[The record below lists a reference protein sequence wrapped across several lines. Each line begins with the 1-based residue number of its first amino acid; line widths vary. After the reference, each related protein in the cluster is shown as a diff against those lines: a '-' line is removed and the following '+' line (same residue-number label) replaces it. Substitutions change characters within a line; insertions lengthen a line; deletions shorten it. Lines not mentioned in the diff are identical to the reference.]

1 MIAVEA
7 PPYLAGVGRYTYQR
21 RRTSCVT
28 VGDVGVGGEH
38 PIRVQSMTTPAT
50 QDMAATVAQTVR
62 LVAAG
67 CEIVRVTV
75 PTVADAR
82 ALRAIRAELHR
93 RGVRVPL
100 VADIHFSPAAA
111 LEAAQHVEK
120 VRVNPGNFADSK
132 RFVVREYTD
141 RQYAAELERV
151 ATRFAPLVRRCRELG
166 VAMRIGTNHG
176 SLSDRV
182 LNRYGDTPLG
192 MVESALEFVCIC
204 EDHGYNDVI
213 FSMKASNPKVMI
225 QAYRLLAA
233 RLDARG
239 TPYPFHLGVTEAG
252 KDEDGRIKSA
262 IGTGSLLDDGI
273 GDTVRV
279 SLTEEPEAEIPV
291 AQALVRPYNAWQ
303 ERAHT
308 ARGRSA
314 AAPPPATKPASAP
327 GAPFAYGVGT
337 RLPDSRD
344 PYSYTRRASRA
355 TVVGDVAWGD
365 QSLVRVVHRYA
376 GPLAAVP
383 HVERRVHWA
392 RRADGWVQ
400 PRPDAVSVQVT
411 SEADLAVLRKLTQSA
426 HGDLPAMETAQTAL
440 PSLPLVVQAA
450 PAAPWFGEVVA
461 LADAVSLRITP
472 ALLDRD
478 GRVLLARACRLAS
491 RHDAPVVLAPRGVSA
506 PSRDDPA
513 WSVSLPPAATALADT
528 SLTAVE
534 VAADAG
540 LADTIL
546 SLGPADPA
554 LLVRAGR
561 LLAARLAEA
570 GQAVPLHFVTRIGS
584 NEQDLLCAAA
594 ALGSLLSD
602 GLGDSIEV
610 VGPRG
615 ADDGAAV
622 QQAFNILQ
630 GAGVRLTKT
639 EYVACPSCGRTLF
652 DLQAT
657 TDRIQHDTGH
667 LRGVKIAVMGC
678 IVNGPGEMADADF
691 GYVGGAPG
699 KVNLYVGKE
708 LVERHVPE
716 AEASKRLIELIRQH
730 GRWAEA
736 PAS

>member
-7 PPYLAGVGRYTYQR
+7 PPHLAGVGRYTYQR
-21 RRTSCVT
+21 RRTRCVM
-28 VGDVGVGGEH
+28 VGDVGVGGAH

-50 QDMAATVAQTVR
+50 QDVAATVAQTVR
-62 LVAAG
+62 LVEAG

-82 ALRAIRAELHR
+82 ALRAIRAKLHR

-132 RFVVREYTD
+132 RFAVREYTD

-151 ATRFAPLVRRCRELG
+151 AERFAPLVRRCRELG

-192 MVESALEFVCIC
+192 MVESALEFVRIC
-204 EDHGYNDVI
+204 EDHGYYDVI

-303 ERAHT
+303 ERARA
-308 ARGRSA
+308 ARGQGT
-314 AAPPPATKPASAP
+314 AAPPPVTEPAVAS
-327 GAPFAYGVGT
+327 
-337 RLPDSRD
+337 LPDSRD
-344 PYSYTRRASRA
+344 PYSYTRRASRT

-365 QSLVRVVHRYA
+365 QAPVRVVHRYA

-383 HVERRVHWA
+383 HVKRRVRWA

-411 SEADLAVLRKLTQSA
+411 SEADLAALRVLHRTA
-426 HGDLPAMETAQTAL
+426 HGDLPAASASP
-440 PSLPLVVQAA
+440 PSLPLVVQAD
-450 PAAPWFGEVVA
+450 PAAPWFGEAVV

-472 ALLDRD
+472 TLLDRD
-478 GRVLLARACRLAS
+478 GRALLARACRLAS
-491 RHDAPVVLAPRGVSA
+491 RHDTPVVLAPRGVSA
-506 PSRDDPA
+506 PSHDDPT
-513 WSVSLPPAATALADT
+513 WSASLPTAAAALAAT
-528 SLTAVE
+528 SRTAIA
-534 VAADAG
+534 VAMDAG
-540 LADTIL
+540 LADVIL
-546 SLGPADPA
+546 SLAPADPA
-554 LLVRAGR
+554 LLVRTGR
-561 LLAARLAEA
+561 LLAARLTEA
-570 GQAVPLHFVTRIGS
+570 GQSTPLHFVTRVGS
-584 NEQDLLCAAA
+584 GEQDLLFAAA

-615 ADDGAAV
+615 ADDSATV

-652 DLQAT
+652 DLQTT

-716 AEASKRLIELIRQH
+716 AEASQRLIELIRQH
-730 GRWAEA
+730 GRWTET

>member
-7 PPYLAGVGRYTYQR
+7 PPHLAGIGRYTYQR
-21 RRTSCVT
+21 RRTRCVM

-50 QDMAATVAQTVR
+50 RDVAATVAQTIR

-82 ALRAIRAELHR
+82 ALGAIRAELHR

-111 LEAAQHVEK
+111 LEAAQHAEK

-132 RFVVREYTD
+132 RFAVREYTD
-141 RQYAAELERV
+141 RQYAAALERV
-151 ATRFAPLVRRCRELG
+151 AERFVPLVRRCRELG

-192 MVESALEFVCIC
+192 MVESALEFVHIC
-204 EDHGYNDVI
+204 EEHSYYDVI

-291 AQALVRPYNAWQ
+291 AQALVRPYNEWQ
-303 ERAHT
+303 ARYHAARCAGPAAPTT
-308 ARGRSA
+308 AAKPA
-314 AAPPPATKPASAP
+314 AA
-327 GAPFAYGVGT
+327 
-337 RLPDSRD
+337 LPDSRD
-344 PYSYTRRASRA
+344 PYSYTRRAARP
-355 TVVGDVAWGD
+355 TVVGDVAWGE
-365 QSLVRVVHRYA
+365 QSPVRVVQRYA
-376 GPLAAVP
+376 GPLATVP
-383 HVERRVHWA
+383 HVERRVRWA

-411 SEADLAVLRKLTQSA
+411 SEADLATLRLLYRST
-426 HGDLPAMETAQTAL
+426 HGDLPASQTAL

-450 PAAPWFGEVVA
+450 LAAPWLGEVVA
-461 LADAVSLRITP
+461 LADAVSLHITP
-472 ALLDRD
+472 SLLDRD
-478 GRVLLARACRLAS
+478 GRALLARACRLAA
-491 RHDAPVVLAPRGVSA
+491 RHDTPVMLAPRGVSA
-506 PSRDDPA
+506 SPRDDLA
-513 WSVSLPPAATALADT
+513 WSASLPAAAATLANT

-540 LADTIL
+540 LADMIL

-561 LLAARLAEA
+561 LLAARLAAA
-570 GQAVPLHFVTRIGS
+570 GQSTPLHFITRIGS
-584 NEQDLLCAAA
+584 DEQDLVFAAA

-610 VGPRG
+610 VGPPG
-615 ADDGAAV
+615 ADDSATM

-652 DLQAT
+652 DLQTT

-716 AEASKRLIELIRQH
+716 AEASKRLIALIRQH

>member
-7 PPYLAGVGRYTYQR
+7 PPHLAGVGRYTYQR
-21 RRTSCVT
+21 RRTRCVM

-50 QDMAATVAQTVR
+50 QDVAATVAQTVR
-62 LVAAG
+62 LVEAG

-82 ALRAIRAELHR
+82 ALRAIRVGLHR

-132 RFVVREYTD
+132 RFAVREYTD

-151 ATRFAPLVRRCRELG
+151 AERFAPLVRRCRELG

-182 LNRYGDTPLG
+182 LNRYGDTPRG
-192 MVESALEFVCIC
+192 MVESALEFVRIC
-204 EDHGYNDVI
+204 EDHGYYDVI

-303 ERAHT
+303 ERART
-308 ARGRSA
+308 AREQGA
-314 AAPPPATKPASAP
+314 AAPPPASEPAA
-327 GAPFAYGVGT
+327 AA
-337 RLPDSRD
+337 LPDSRD
-344 PYSYTRRASRA
+344 PYSYTRRAART
-355 TVVGDVAWGD
+355 TVVGDVAWGE
-365 QSLVRVVHRYA
+365 QAPVRVVQRYA

-383 HVERRVHWA
+383 HVERRVRWM

-411 SEADLAVLRKLTQSA
+411 SEADLAALRALHRSA
-426 HGDLPAMETAQTAL
+426 HGDLPAMPTTAL
-440 PSLPLVVQAA
+440 PSLPLVVQAD
-450 PAAPWFGEVVA
+450 PAALWFGEAVV
-461 LADAVSLRITP
+461 LADAVSLRVTP
-472 ALLDRD
+472 SLLDREERALLD
-478 GRVLLARACRLAS
+478 RACRLAS
-491 RHDAPVVLAPRGVSA
+491 RHDTPVVLAPRGVPA

-513 WSVSLPPAATALADT
+513 WSVSLPTAAVALADT
-528 SLTAVE
+528 SRIALA

-540 LADTIL
+540 LTNTIL

-561 LLAARLAEA
+561 LLAARLADA
-570 GQAVPLHFVTRIGS
+570 GQSTPLHFVTRVGS
-584 NEQDLLCAAA
+584 DEQDLLFAAA

-610 VGPRG
+610 VGPPG
-615 ADDGAAV
+615 ADDSATV

-652 DLQAT
+652 DLQTT
-657 TDRIQHDTGH
+657 TDRIQQDTGH

-716 AEASKRLIELIRQH
+716 AEASQRLIELIRQH
-730 GRWAEA
+730 GRWTEA
-736 PAS
+736 PVS

>member
-7 PPYLAGVGRYTYQR
+7 PPHLAGVGRYTYQR
-21 RRTSCVT
+21 RRTRGVM

-50 QDMAATVAQTVR
+50 QDVAATVAQTVR
-62 LVAAG
+62 LVEAG

-82 ALRAIRAELHR
+82 ALRAIRVGLHR

-132 RFVVREYTD
+132 RFAVREYTD

-151 ATRFAPLVRRCRELG
+151 AERFAPLVRRCRELG

-182 LNRYGDTPLG
+182 LNRYGDTPRG
-192 MVESALEFVCIC
+192 MVESALEFVRIC
-204 EDHGYNDVI
+204 EDHGYYDVI

-291 AQALVRPYNAWQ
+291 AQALVRPYNVWQ
-303 ERAHT
+303 ERART
-308 ARGRSA
+308 AREQGA
-314 AAPPPATKPASAP
+314 AAPPPASEPAA
-327 GAPFAYGVGT
+327 AA
-337 RLPDSRD
+337 LPDSRD
-344 PYSYTRRASRA
+344 PYSYTRRAART
-355 TVVGDVAWGD
+355 TVVGDVAWD
-365 QSLVRVVHRYA
+365 EQAPVRVVQRYA

-383 HVERRVHWA
+383 HVERRVRWM

-400 PRPDAVSVQVT
+400 PRPDAISVQVT
-411 SEADLAVLRKLTQSA
+411 SAADLAALRALHRSA
-426 HGDLPAMETAQTAL
+426 HGDLPAMPTTAL
-440 PSLPLVVQAA
+440 PSLPLVVQAD
-450 PAAPWFGEVVA
+450 PVAPWFGEAVA
-461 LADAVSLRITP
+461 LADAVSLRVTP
-472 ALLDRD
+472 SLLDRAGRALLD
-478 GRVLLARACRLAS
+478 RACRLAS
-491 RHDAPVVLAPRGVSA
+491 RHDTPVVLAPRGVPA

-513 WSVSLPPAATALADT
+513 WSASLPTAAVALADT
-528 SLTAVE
+528 SRIAVT

-540 LADTIL
+540 LADVIL

-561 LLAARLAEA
+561 LLAARLADA
-570 GQAVPLHFVTRIGS
+570 GQSTPLHFVTRVGS
-584 NEQDLLCAAA
+584 DEQDLLFAAA

-610 VGPRG
+610 VGPPG
-615 ADDGAAV
+615 ADDSATV

-652 DLQAT
+652 DLQTT
-657 TDRIQHDTGH
+657 TDRIQQDTGH

-716 AEASKRLIELIRQH
+716 AEASQRLIELIRQH
-730 GRWAEA
+730 GRWTEA
-736 PAS
+736 PVS

>member
-7 PPYLAGVGRYTYQR
+7 PPHLAGVGRYTYRR
-21 RRTSCVT
+21 RRTRCVM
-28 VGDVGVGGEH
+28 VGDVGVGGDH

-50 QDMAATVAQTVR
+50 QDVAATVAQTVR

-82 ALRAIRAELHR
+82 ALRVIRAELHR
-93 RGVRVPL
+93 RGIRVPL

-111 LEAAQHVEK
+111 LEAAEHVEK

-132 RFVVREYTD
+132 RFAVREYTD
-141 RQYAAELERV
+141 RQYAAELERL
-151 ATRFAPLVRRCRELG
+151 AERFAPLVRRCRELG

-192 MVESALEFVCIC
+192 MVESALEFARVC
-204 EDHGYNDVI
+204 EDHGYYDLI

-225 QAYRLLAA
+225 QAYRMLAA

-291 AQALVRPYNAWQ
+291 AQALVRPNNAWQ
-303 ERAHT
+303 ERIHA
-308 ARGRSA
+308 ARLPGAS
-314 AAPPPATKPASAP
+314 APPPATEPASVPSAS
-327 GAPFAYGVGT
+327 
-337 RLPDSRD
+337 LPDSRD
-344 PYSYTRRASRA
+344 PYSYTRRASQA
-355 TVVGDVAWGD
+355 TVVDDVVWGE
-365 QSLVRVVHRYA
+365 QSPVRVVHRYA

-383 HVERRVHWA
+383 HVERRARWA

-411 SEADLAVLRKLTQSA
+411 SEADLAVLRLLHRSA
-426 HGDLPAMETAQTAL
+426 HGGLPTMQTAL
-440 PSLPLVVQAA
+440 PSLSLVVQAD
-450 PAAPWFGEVVA
+450 PAAPWFDAVVA

-472 ALLDRD
+472 PLLDRD
-478 GRVLLARACRLAS
+478 GRALLTRACRLAA
-491 RHDAPVVLAPRGVSA
+491 RHDTPVVFAPRGVSA
-506 PSRDDPA
+506 PPRNDST
-513 WSVSLPPAATALADT
+513 WSASLPTAATALVDT

-534 VAADAG
+534 IAADAG

-546 SLGPADPA
+546 SLGPTDPA

-561 LLAARLAEA
+561 LLAAQFAEA
-570 GQAVPLHFVTRIGS
+570 GQSTPLHFVTRIGS
-584 NEQDLLCAAA
+584 DEQGLLFAAA

-610 VGPRG
+610 VGPHG
-615 ADDGAAV
+615 ADDGATV

-652 DLQAT
+652 DLQTT
-657 TDRIQHDTGH
+657 TDRIQEDTGH

-730 GRWAEA
+730 GRWMEA

>member
-50 QDMAATVAQTVR
+50 QDVAATVAQTIR

-132 RFVVREYTD
+132 RFVVP
-141 RQYAAELERV
+141 RV
-151 ATRFAPLVRRCRELG
+151 HRPAVRRGAGAGCRRALRPLVRRCRELG

-233 RLDARG
+233 PVGCPR
-239 TPYPFHLGVTEAG
+239 
-252 KDEDGRIKSA
+252 
-262 IGTGSLLDDGI
+262 
-273 GDTVRV
+273 DTVPLPPRRHRGGQRRGWTDQV
-279 SLTEEPEAEIPV
+279 GYRYGQPARRRYWRYGARLADRRAGSRNPV

-308 ARGRSA
+308 ARRQAA
-314 AAPPPATKPASAP
+314 AAPPPATEPASVP
-327 GAPFAYGVGT
+327 GVV
-337 RLPDSRD
+337 LPDSRD
-344 PYSYTRRASRA
+344 PYSYTRRASEA

-365 QSLVRVVHRYA
+365 QSPVRVVHRYA

-383 HVERRVHWA
+383 HVERRVLWA

-411 SEADLAVLRKLTQSA
+411 SAADLAALRALHKSA
-426 HGDLPAMETAQTAL
+426 HGDLPATQTVL
-440 PSLPLVVQAA
+440 PSLPLVVQAD

-478 GRVLLARACRLAS
+478 GRVLLAGACRLAA
-491 RHDAPVVLAPRGVSA
+491 RHATPVVLAPRGVAA
-506 PSRDDPA
+506 PSRDDLA
-513 WSVSLPPAATALADT
+513 WSASLPTAATALVDI
-528 SLTAVE
+528 SLTAVA

-561 LLAARLAEA
+561 LLAARLAAA
-570 GQAVPLHFVTRIGS
+570 GQSTPLHFVTRIGS
-584 NEQDLLCAAA
+584 DEQDLLFAAA

-610 VGPRG
+610 VGLRG

>member
-7 PPYLAGVGRYTYQR
+7 PPHLAGVGRYTYER
-21 RRTSCVT
+21 RRTRCVM
-28 VGDVGVGGEH
+28 VGDIGVGGEH

-50 QDMAATVAQTVR
+50 QDVAATVAQTVR

-75 PTVADAR
+75 PMVADAR
-82 ALRAIRAELHR
+82 ALRAIRAELHQ

-151 ATRFAPLVRRCRELG
+151 AERFAPLVRRCRELG

-308 ARGRSA
+308 ARRQAA
-314 AAPPPATKPASAP
+314 AAPPPATEPASVP
-327 GAPFAYGVGT
+327 GVA
-337 RLPDSRD
+337 LPDSRD
-344 PYSYTRRASRA
+344 PYSYTRRASEA

-365 QSLVRVVHRYA
+365 QSPVRVVHRYA

-383 HVERRVHWA
+383 HVERRVLWA

-411 SEADLAVLRKLTQSA
+411 SAADLAALRALHKSA
-426 HGDLPAMETAQTAL
+426 HGDLPATQTAL
-440 PSLPLVVQAA
+440 PSLPLVVQAD

-461 LADAVSLRITP
+461 LADAVSLHVTP
-472 ALLDRD
+472 ALLDQD
-478 GRVLLARACRLAS
+478 GRALLARACKLAA
-491 RHDAPVVLAPRGVSA
+491 RHDTPIVLAPRGVSA
-506 PSRDDPA
+506 PSRDDLT
-513 WSVSLPPAATALADT
+513 WSVSLPTAVTALADT
-528 SLTAVE
+528 ARAAVA

-561 LLAARLAEA
+561 LLAARLAAA
-570 GQAVPLHFVTRIGS
+570 GQSTPLHFVTRIGS
-584 NEQDLLCAAA
+584 DEQGLLFAAA

-610 VGPRG
+610 VGLRG

-730 GRWAEA
+730 GRWAEV

>member
-1 MIAVEA
+1 MIAVES
-7 PPYLAGVGRYTYQR
+7 PPHLAGVGRYTYR
-21 RRTSCVT
+21 RRHTRCVM
-28 VGDVGVGGEH
+28 VGAVGVGGEH

-50 QDMAATVAQTVR
+50 QDVAATVAQTIR
-62 LVAAG
+62 LVEAG

-82 ALRAIRAELHR
+82 ALRAIRAKLHR
-93 RGVRVPL
+93 HGVRVPL

-120 VRVNPGNFADSK
+120 VRVNPGNYADSK
-132 RFVVREYTD
+132 RFAVREYTD

-151 ATRFAPLVRRCRELG
+151 AERFAPLVRRCRELG

-192 MVESALEFVCIC
+192 MVESALEFVRIC
-204 EDHGYNDVI
+204 EDHDYYDVI

-303 ERAHT
+303 ERART
-308 ARGRSA
+308 ARNGA
-314 AAPPPATKPASAP
+314 TTPPPATAPASVP
-327 GAPFAYGVGT
+327 GT
-337 RLPDSRD
+337 SLPDSRD
-344 PYSYTRRASRA
+344 PYSYTRRPSRP
-355 TVVGDVAWGD
+355 TVVGDVAWGE
-365 QSLVRVVHRYA
+365 QSPVRVVHRYT

-383 HVERRVHWA
+383 HVERRVRWA

-411 SEADLAVLRKLTQSA
+411 SESDLAALHQLRQHT
-426 HGDLPAMETAQTAL
+426 HGALPAMPTT
-440 PSLPLVVQAA
+440 PPGLPLVVQAA

-461 LADAVSLRITP
+461 LADAVSLRVTP

-478 GRVLLARACRLAS
+478 GRALLGRACRLAA
-491 RHDAPVVLAPRGVSA
+491 RHDTPVVLAPRGVAA
-506 PSRDDPA
+506 PARDDLA
-513 WSVSLPPAATALADT
+513 WSASLPTAATALADT
-528 SLTAVE
+528 ALAAVE
-534 VAADAG
+534 VATGAG
-540 LADTIL
+540 LADLIL

-554 LLVRAGR
+554 LLVRTGR
-561 LLAARLAEA
+561 LLAARLAAA
-570 GQAVPLHFVTRIGS
+570 GQTTPLHFVTRIGR
-584 NEQDLLCAAA
+584 NDQDLLFTAA

-602 GLGDSIEV
+602 GLGDGIEV
-610 VGPRG
+610 VGPPG
-615 ADDGAAV
+615 ADDSATV
-622 QQAFNILQ
+622 QQAFNVLQ

-652 DLQAT
+652 DLQTT

-716 AEASKRLIELIRQH
+716 AEASQRLIALIRQH
-730 GRWAEA
+730 GRWTEA
-736 PAS
+736 PAP

>member
-7 PPYLAGVGRYTYQR
+7 PPHLAGVGRYTYQR
-21 RRTSCVT
+21 RCTRCVM
-28 VGDVGVGGEH
+28 VGAVGVGGEY

-50 QDMAATVAQTVR
+50 QDVAATVAQTVR

-151 ATRFAPLVRRCRELG
+151 AARFAPLVRRCRELG

-192 MVESALEFVCIC
+192 MVESALEFVRIC
-204 EDHGYNDVI
+204 EDHGYYDVI

-252 KDEDGRIKSA
+252 KDDDGRIKSA

-291 AQALVRPYNAWQ
+291 AQALVRPYNAWL

-308 ARGRSA
+308 ARGWSA

-337 RLPDSRD
+337 QLPDSRD

-355 TVVGDVAWGD
+355 TVVGDIAWGD
-365 QSLVRVVHRYA
+365 QSPVRVVHRYA
-376 GPLAAVP
+376 GPLAAVS
-383 HVERRVHWA
+383 HVERRVRWA

-411 SEADLAVLRKLTQSA
+411 SEADLAALRKLTRSA
-426 HGDLPAMETAQTAL
+426 HGDLPATQTAL
-440 PSLPLVVQAA
+440 PSLPLVVQAD

-478 GRVLLARACRLAS
+478 GRALLARACRLAAC
-491 RHDAPVVLAPRGVSA
+491 HDTPVVLAPRGVSA
-506 PSRDDPA
+506 PSRDDLA
-513 WSVSLPPAATALADT
+513 WSVSLPTAATALAGT
-528 SLTAVE
+528 ALAAVE
-534 VAADAG
+534 VAADAS

-570 GQAVPLHFVTRIGS
+570 GQATPLHFATRIRS
-584 NEQDLLCAAA
+584 DEQDPLFAAA

-610 VGPRG
+610 VGPRD

-652 DLQAT
+652 DLQTT
-657 TDRIQHDTGH
+657 TDRIQQDTGH

-730 GRWAEA
+730 GRWTEA